1 MNTALV
7 LIDIQNDYFPGG
19 RFELFRPVEAEKRA
33 RRALDLFREKD
44 RPIFHVRHV
53 SLYEG
58 ASFFLPDTPG
68 AAIREAVA
76 PRPGERVIVKHTPD
90 AFFETDLAAALEE
103 ADIRKLIVC
112 GMMSHMCI
120 DTSVRSAKRL
130 GHEVVVLEDACTT
143 RDLRWD
149 GETIPATT
157 VHRAFM
163 AALNGTFA
171 TVQPTDAFLA
181 S

>member
-19 RFELFRPVEAEKRA
+19 RFELFRPAEAEKRA
-33 RRALDLFREKD
+33 RQALDFFREKAH
-44 RPIFHVRHV
+44 PIFHVQHV
-53 SLYEG
+53 SLYAG

-68 AAIREAVA
+68 VAFREAVA
-76 PRPGERVIVKHTPD
+76 PRPGERVVVKHTPD

-103 ADIRKLIVC
+103 AAIQKLIVC

-130 GHEVVVLEDACTT
+130 GYEVVVLEDTCTT
-143 RDLRWD
+143 RDLIWD
-149 GETIPATT
+149 GETIPAST
-157 VHRAFM
+157 VHRTFM
-163 AALNGTFA
+163 AALNGAFA
-171 TVQPTDAFLA
+171 TVRPTDAFLA

>member
-19 RFELFRPVEAEKRA
+19 RFELFRPAEAEKRA
-33 RRALDLFREKD
+33 RQTLDFFREKD
-44 RPIFHVRHV
+44 RPIFHVQHV
-53 SLYEG
+53 SLYAG

-68 AAIREAVA
+68 VAFREAVA
-76 PRPGERVIVKHTPD
+76 PRPGERVVVKHTPD

-103 ADIRKLIVC
+103 AAIQKLIVC

-130 GHEVVVLEDACTT
+130 GYEVVVLEDACTT
-143 RDLRWD
+143 RDLIWD

-157 VHRAFM
+157 VHRTFM
-163 AALNGTFA
+163 AALNGAFA
-171 TVQPTDAFLA
+171 TVRPTDTFLA

>member
-1 MNTALV
+1 MNTALI

-19 RFELFRPVEAEKRA
+19 RFELFRPAEAEERA
-33 RRALDLFREKD
+33 RRALDVFREKD

-58 ASFFLPDTPG
+58 APFFLPDTPG
-68 AAIREAVA
+68 AAFREAVA
-76 PRPGERVIVKHTPD
+76 PRPGEHVVVKHTPD

-103 ADIRKLIVC
+103 ADIQRLIVC

-143 RDLRWD
+143 RDLCWD
-149 GETIPATT
+149 GETIPAPT

-171 TVQPTDAFLA
+171 AVRPTDAFLA

>member
-19 RFELFRPVEAEKRA
+19 RFELSRPAEAEKRA
-33 RRALDLFREKD
+33 RQALDFFREKD
-44 RPIFHVRHV
+44 RLIFHVQHV
-53 SLYEG
+53 SLYAG

-68 AAIREAVA
+68 VAFREAVA
-76 PRPGERVIVKHTPD
+76 PRPGERVVVKHTPD

-103 ADIRKLIVC
+103 AAIQKLIVC

-130 GHEVVVLEDACTT
+130 GYEVVVLEDACTT
-143 RDLRWD
+143 RDSIWD
-149 GETIPATT
+149 GETIPAAT
-157 VHRAFM
+157 VHRTFM
-163 AALNGTFA
+163 AALNGAFA
-171 TVQPTDAFLA
+171 TVRPTDAFLA